1 MGKII
6 SLKEFLENLDF
17 LVQEAKK
24 GKIFVYPTDTVYGI
38 GGVFPDTLEKVF
50 EIKKRP
56 KNKKVSIIYSLR
68 SDERSRWGQ
77 MRLENL
83 IGYLKESV
91 ELVWREVLELNFDT
105 DKLLRT
111 LVKLWTD
118 WRGFTLVGKMKDS
131 FFESLNDF
139 AKEIYSD
146 RTLGVRILN
155 SDFQLFVNRLWLPF
169 ITTSA
174 NLSGQNVIKKI
185 QDLPGEIKENVDWIV
200 DVGSLGGNPSVLVRL
215 LNWKVE
221 LVERN

>member
-1 MGKII
+1 MEKVV
-6 SLKEFLENLDF
+6 SFKEFLENLNF
-17 LVQEAKK
+17 FVQEAKK
-24 GKIFVYPTDTVYGI
+24 GKIFVYPTDTVYGM
-38 GGVFPDTLEKVF
+38 GGVFPGSLEKVF

-68 SDERSRWGQ
+68 SDERFRWEQ
-77 MRLENL
+77 MRLEDL

-91 ELVWREVLELNFDT
+91 ELVWKKILELKFDT
-105 DKLLRT
+105 DKLVEI

-131 FFESLNDF
+131 FFNSLNDF

-146 RTLGVRILN
+146 KTLGVRILN
-155 SDFQLFVNRLWLPF
+155 SDFQLFVNKLWLPF

-185 QDLPGEIKENVDWIV
+185 QDLPEEIKENVDWIV
-200 DVGSLGGNPSVLVRL
+200 DAGSLDGSPSVLV
-215 LNWKVE
+215 KVFDKNIK
-221 LVERN
+221 LIER